1 MASRGDPR
9 RSEESADDSA
19 GPEER
24 ALTAGAC
31 VLPPEISGLHVLVVD
46 DDPLCLKIVGK
57 MLRSCGYSV
66 TTADGGKAALRLLNE
81 TPDRF
86 ALVLSDVQMPDMDG
100 GRLLECMALELDV
113 PVISASPQRRAPAR
127 GRRGASAAP
136 APRGAVGSS
145 RCVLTRRRPAGS
157 LVPAVMSAN
166 GETSVVLRG
175 ITHGAVDYL
184 LKPVRIEELRN
195 IWQHVVR
202 RRREGSPGP
211 PPSTREEEER
221 VAAANRAEK
230 AGGRK
235 EKSKRK
241 EGDTPSDYAE
251 VRGARLSARRRLSH
265 KPWPR

>member
-9 RSEESADDSA
+9 RGEESPDDGA

-24 ALTAGAC
+24 ALAGGAC

-100 GRLLECMALELDV
+100 FRLMECMALELDV

-127 GRRGASAAP
+127 GRQRASAAP
-136 APRGAVGSS
+136 ARGHRRASAAPASCGMVWRSRGA
-145 RCVLTRRRPAGS
+145 LTRRRAAGP
-157 LVPAVMSAN
+157 LCFV
-166 GETSVVLRG
+166 
-175 ITHGAVDYL
+175 
-184 LKPVRIEELRN
+184 
-195 IWQHVVR
+195 Q
-202 RRREGSPGP
+202 
-211 PPSTREEEER
+211 
-221 VAAANRAEK
+221 
-230 AGGRK
+230 
-235 EKSKRK
+235 
-241 EGDTPSDYAE
+241 
-251 VRGARLSARRRLSH
+251 
-265 KPWPR
+265 